1 LGWRN
6 TPWLVSEW
14 HAGLR
19 MIRRGDW
26 PALLTG
32 FMATLSGVG
41 LSRFAYTALLPQVVQ
56 AGWFTGEQ
64 AAYIGA
70 ANLLGYL
77 LGALM
82 AAPLADRWSGARLLQ
97 LSWLAVA
104 ISFAAECVPQPMAVF
119 FGWRCLAGVAG
130 GVLMVLGPSMAM
142 AATPVARRAVL
153 GPMMFS
159 GIGVGALVSATLVPL
174 LATHSLTAVWLCLA
188 LVCLATA
195 WVGGSALLRLHAQP
209 VAVPAVVVA
218 APAASGDTPAAL
230 GGMPAASAS
239 PAAQAPSPSLVP
251 ALPAVSVSAS
261 VWTAAV
267 IALLV
272 AYMTD
277 GFGFVPHTVFWAD
290 YLARELGLGTTYA
303 STQWGF
309 FGLGAIVGPVTLG
322 LCAARWGWW
331 RVGVAAFAL
340 KALAIGLPLLT
351 TAAPAHALSGL
362 LVGALSPGMSAVV
375 SGYLMQL
382 IGPEQ
387 HKRMWGLATAG
398 FSLTQAISG
407 GLMAWLYAQLGSY
420 RSLFVLGCASLLLG
434 CVLVVAMRG
443 MLARSQRLG

>member
-1 LGWRN
+1 
-6 TPWLVSEW
+6 
-14 HAGLR
+14 
-19 MIRRGDW
+19 MIRRDDW

-32 FMATLSGVG
+32 FMATLCGVG
-41 LSRFAYTALLPQVVQ
+41 LSRFAYTALLPQVVH
-56 AGWFTGEQ
+56 AGWFSGEQ

-82 AAPLADRWSGARLLQ
+82 AAPLADRWSGKRLMQ

-104 ISFAAECVPQPMAVF
+104 ISFAAECVAQPMAVF
-119 FGWRCLAGVAG
+119 FFWRCVAGVAG

-142 AATPVARRAVL
+142 AATPVARRAIL

-159 GIGVGALVSATLVPL
+159 GIGFGALLSATLVPM

-195 WVGGSALLRLHAQP
+195 WVGSAAMGRLQP
-209 VAVPAVVVA
+209 PAASVPTSSTSAGASA
-218 APAASGDTPAAL
+218 APAAS
-230 GGMPAASAS
+230 
-239 PAAQAPSPSLVP
+239 
-251 ALPAVSVSAS
+251 LPVTQAS
-261 VWTAAV
+261 VWSAAV
-267 IALLV
+267 IALLA

-309 FGLGAIVGPVTLG
+309 FGVGAIVGPVTLG
-322 LCAARWGWW
+322 VCASRWGWW

-340 KALAIGLPLLT
+340 KALAIGLPLLSA
-351 TAAPAHALSGL
+351 AAPAHALSGL

-382 IGPEQ
+382 VGPDQ

-398 FSLTQAISG
+398 FSLTQAVSG

-420 RSLFVLGCASLLLG
+420 RPLFVLGCASLMLG
-434 CVLVVAMRG
+434 CALILAMRG
-443 MLARSQRLG
+443 LLARQAARP

>member
-1 LGWRN
+1 
-6 TPWLVSEW
+6 
-14 HAGLR
+14 
-19 MIRRGDW
+19 MIRRDDW

-32 FMATLSGVG
+32 FMATLCGVG
-41 LSRFAYTALLPQVVQ
+41 LSRFAYTALLPQVVH

-82 AAPLADRWSGARLLQ
+82 AAPLADRWSGKRLMQ

-104 ISFAAECVPQPMAVF
+104 ISFAAECVAQPMAVF
-119 FGWRCLAGVAG
+119 FFWRCVAGVAG

-142 AATPVARRAVL
+142 AATPVARRAIL

-159 GIGVGALVSATLVPL
+159 GIGFGALLSATLVPM

-195 WVGGSALLRLHAQP
+195 WVGSAAMGRLRPPA
-209 VAVPAVVVA
+209 ASVPTSSTSAGASA
-218 APAASGDTPAAL
+218 APAAS
-230 GGMPAASAS
+230 
-239 PAAQAPSPSLVP
+239 
-251 ALPAVSVSAS
+251 LPVTQAS
-261 VWTAAV
+261 VWSAAV
-267 IALLV
+267 IALLA

-309 FGLGAIVGPVTLG
+309 FGVGAIVGPVTLG
-322 LCAARWGWW
+322 VCASRWGWW

-340 KALAIGLPLLT
+340 KALAIGLPLLSA
-351 TAAPAHALSGL
+351 AAPAHALSGL

-382 IGPEQ
+382 VGPDQ

-398 FSLTQAISG
+398 FSLTQAVSG

-420 RSLFVLGCASLLLG
+420 RPLFVLGCASLMLG
-434 CVLVVAMRG
+434 CALILAMRG
-443 MLARSQRLG
+443 LLARQAARP

>member
-1 LGWRN
+1 
-6 TPWLVSEW
+6 
-14 HAGLR
+14 

-32 FMATLSGVG
+32 FMATLCGVG
-41 LSRFAYTALLPQVVQ
+41 LSRFAYTALLPQVVH

-82 AAPLADRWSGARLLQ
+82 AAPLADRWSGTRLLQ

-104 ISFAAECVPQPMAVF
+104 ISFAAECVAQPMAVF
-119 FGWRCLAGVAG
+119 FFWRCVAGVAG

-142 AATPVARRAVL
+142 AATPVARRAIL

-159 GIGVGALVSATLVPL
+159 GIGFGALLSATLVPM

-195 WVGGSALLRLHAQP
+195 WAGSAAMARLQP
-209 VAVPAVVVA
+209 
-218 APAASGDTPAAL
+218 
-230 GGMPAASAS
+230 PAASAPIS
-239 PAAQAPSPSLVP
+239 PAASSSASHSVSSSASATPTA
-251 ALPAVSVSAS
+251 ALPVKQAS

-267 IALLV
+267 IALLA

-290 YLARELGLGTTYA
+290 YLARELGMGTTYA

-309 FGLGAIVGPVTLG
+309 FGVGAIVGPVTLG

-340 KALAIGLPLLT
+340 KAFAIGLPLLSA
-351 TAAPAHALSGL
+351 AAPAHALSGL

-382 IGPEQ
+382 VGPEQ

-398 FSLTQAISG
+398 FSLTQAVSG

-420 RSLFVLGCASLLLG
+420 KPLFVLGCGSLLLG
-434 CVLVVAMRG
+434 CVLIIAMRAL
-443 MLARSQRLG
+443 LARPAKT

>member
-1 LGWRN
+1 
-6 TPWLVSEW
+6 
-14 HAGLR
+14 
-19 MIRRGDW
+19 MIRRDDW

-32 FMATLSGVG
+32 FMATLCGVG
-41 LSRFAYTALLPQVVQ
+41 LSRFAYTALLPQVVH
-56 AGWFTGEQ
+56 AGWFSGEQ

-82 AAPLADRWSGARLLQ
+82 AAPLADRWSGKRLMQ

-104 ISFAAECVPQPMAVF
+104 ISFAAECVAQPMAVF
-119 FGWRCLAGVAG
+119 FFWRCVAGVAG

-142 AATPVARRAVL
+142 AATPVARRAIL

-159 GIGVGALVSATLVPL
+159 GIGFGALLSATLVPM

-195 WVGGSALLRLHAQP
+195 WVGSAAMGRLQP
-209 VAVPAVVVA
+209 PAASVQTSSTSAGASA
-218 APAASGDTPAAL
+218 APAAS
-230 GGMPAASAS
+230 
-239 PAAQAPSPSLVP
+239 
-251 ALPAVSVSAS
+251 LPVTQAS
-261 VWTAAV
+261 VWSAAV
-267 IALLV
+267 IALLA

-309 FGLGAIVGPVTLG
+309 FGVGAIVGPVTLG
-322 LCAARWGWW
+322 VCASRWGWW

-340 KALAIGLPLLT
+340 KALAIGLPLLSA
-351 TAAPAHALSGL
+351 AAPAHALSGL

-382 IGPEQ
+382 VGPDQ

-398 FSLTQAISG
+398 FSLTQAVSG

-420 RSLFVLGCASLLLG
+420 RPLFVLGCASLMLG
-434 CVLVVAMRG
+434 CALILAMRG
-443 MLARSQRLG
+443 LLARQAVRP

>member
-1 LGWRN
+1 
-6 TPWLVSEW
+6 
-14 HAGLR
+14 
-19 MIRRGDW
+19 MIRRDDW

-32 FMATLSGVG
+32 FMATLCGVG
-41 LSRFAYTALLPQVVQ
+41 LSRFAYTALLPQVVH

-77 LGALM
+77 IGALM
-82 AAPLADRWSGARLLQ
+82 AAPLADRWSGPRLLQ

-104 ISFAAECVPQPMAVF
+104 ISFAAECVAQPMAVF
-119 FGWRCLAGVAG
+119 FFWRCVAGVAG
-130 GVLMVLGPSMAM
+130 GVLMVLGPSLAM
-142 AATPVARRAVL
+142 AATPVARRAIL

-159 GIGVGALVSATLVPL
+159 GIGFGALLSATLVPM

-188 LVCLATA
+188 LVCLAAA
-195 WVGGSALLRLHAQP
+195 WAGSAALARLPQPSAATVASPIASPSTPGAVQTARLP
-209 VAVPAVVVA
+209 VA
-218 APAASGDTPAAL
+218 
-230 GGMPAASAS
+230 
-239 PAAQAPSPSLVP
+239 Q
-251 ALPAVSVSAS
+251 AS

-267 IALLV
+267 IALLA

-309 FGLGAIVGPVTLG
+309 FGVGAIVGPVTLG
-322 LCAARWGWW
+322 VCAARWGWW

-340 KALAIGLPLLT
+340 KAFAIGLPLVSH
-351 TAAPAHALSGL
+351 AAPAHALSGL

-398 FSLTQAISG
+398 FSLTQAVSG

-420 RSLFVLGCASLLLG
+420 RPLFVLGFASLLLG
-434 CVLVVAMRG
+434 CALVIAMRG
-443 MLARSQRLG
+443 LLPKPANS